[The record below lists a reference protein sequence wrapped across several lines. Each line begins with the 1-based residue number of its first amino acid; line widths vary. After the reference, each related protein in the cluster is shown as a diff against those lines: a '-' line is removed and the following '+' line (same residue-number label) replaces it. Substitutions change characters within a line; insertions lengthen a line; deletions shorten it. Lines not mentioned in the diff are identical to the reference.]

1 MQQALTDPRQ
11 SVMLLPSF
19 WLAQR
24 LQLADHPVGGS
35 FVANI
40 ARNGSNITDF
50 DRLFEIEF
58 LASGVESFASR
69 SADPPRI
76 DQYGDCP

>member
-1 MQQALTDPRQ
+1 MGQALTDPRQ

-24 LQLADHPVGGS
+24 VQLADHPVGGG

-40 ARNGSNITDF
+40 ARNGSNISEFTDF

-58 LASGVESFASR
+58 LASGVERFAFTL
-69 SADPPRI
+69 
-76 DQYGDCP
+76 G

>member
-1 MQQALTDPRQ
+1 MRQALTDPRQ

-24 LQLADHPVGGS
+24 VQLADRPVGGG

-40 ARNGSNITDF
+40 ARNGSNISGFTDF

-58 LASGVESFASR
+58 LASGVERFAFTL
-69 SADPPRI
+69 
-76 DQYGDCP
+76 G

>member
-11 SVMLLPSF
+11 SVMLLASF

-24 LQLADHPVGGS
+24 VQLADHPVGGG

-40 ARNGSNITDF
+40 ARNGSNISGFTDF

-58 LASGVESFASR
+58 LASGVERFAFTL
-69 SADPPRI
+69 
-76 DQYGDCP
+76 G